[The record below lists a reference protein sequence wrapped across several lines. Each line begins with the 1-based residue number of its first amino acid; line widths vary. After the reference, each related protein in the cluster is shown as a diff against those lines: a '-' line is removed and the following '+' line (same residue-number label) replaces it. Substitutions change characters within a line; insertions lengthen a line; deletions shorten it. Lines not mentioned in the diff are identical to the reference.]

1 MSLRLRSIHTQRLFV
16 KLLDKTMRTLN
27 GLSRSLGGPLI
38 TYKVSGQIEQKT
50 VALVRAEN
58 RSNSDIGIVIQGPV
72 NKIGIQLGQTV
83 KQYKELWP
91 GTHVIVS
98 TWKSSDPGILK
109 NLKALGAEVV
119 LSDEPDL
126 PGPSNANY
134 QVTSTLA
141 GINKLQDLGVLMC
154 LKTRVDQVLYN
165 SRSLNV
171 LRTIL
176 NEYEDRIITTDFNS
190 FLFRLYSANDQLM
203 FGKTD
208 LLEEF
213 WSASK
218 DIEGQSEAGGPIE
231 AKLLQNFLGARGISK
246 SQDIVGSLETYRD
259 FYNFVDHE
267 DLDLFWHK

>member
-1 MSLRLRSIHTQRLFV
+1 
-16 KLLDKTMRTLN
+16 MRTLN
-27 GLSRSLGGPLI
+27 SLSRSLGGPLI

-50 VALVRAEN
+50 VALVREEN
-58 RSNSDIGIVIQGPV
+58 RSNSDTGIVIQGPV

-109 NLKALGAEVV
+109 SLKALGAEVV

-165 SRSLNV
+165 SSLPH
-171 LRTIL
+171 
-176 NEYEDRIITTDFNS
+176 
-190 FLFRLYSANDQLM
+190 AH
-203 FGKTD
+203 
-208 LLEEF
+208 
-213 WSASK
+213 
-218 DIEGQSEAGGPIE
+218 
-231 AKLLQNFLGARGISK
+231 LQYHALKVQNPAPS
-246 SQDIVGSLETYRD
+246 
-259 FYNFVDHE
+259 
-267 DLDLFWHK
+267 